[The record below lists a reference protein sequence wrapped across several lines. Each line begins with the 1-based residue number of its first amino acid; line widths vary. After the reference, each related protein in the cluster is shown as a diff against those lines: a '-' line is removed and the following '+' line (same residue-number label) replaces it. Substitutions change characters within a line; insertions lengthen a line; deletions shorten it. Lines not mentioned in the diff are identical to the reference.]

1 MVGSDDHCMIVF
13 FYGVQFA
20 FGIGVDLVVLVCV
33 GGVLPPV
40 CY

>member
-1 MVGSDDHCMIVF
+1 MVSGLPLLSFLV
-13 FYGVQFA
+13 
-20 FGIGVDLVVLVCV
+20 GIGVDLVVLVCV